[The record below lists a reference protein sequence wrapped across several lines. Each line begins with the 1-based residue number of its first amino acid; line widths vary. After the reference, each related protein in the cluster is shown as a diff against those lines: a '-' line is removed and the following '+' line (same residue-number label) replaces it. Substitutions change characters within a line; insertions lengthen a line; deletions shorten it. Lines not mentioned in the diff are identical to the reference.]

1 MRLFTKEELFNKHG
15 KGIMYFSNAKGNTEL
30 EKYKNSFVRS
40 GTDIEYT
47 IQGKN
52 ELLTC
57 IVRYNQTSNGGEGDG
72 YYALVFNS
80 LGEFILDGYDDEYIL
95 EDETI
100 GAVEAYLEDEGLI

>member
-15 KGIMYFSNAKGNTEL
+15 KGIMHFSNANGNTEL

-57 IVRYNQTSNGGEGDG
+57 IVRYNQTSHGGEDDG

-80 LGEFILDGYDDEYIL
+80 LGELILDSFPGCMLY
-95 EDETI
+95 DETI
-100 GAVEAYLEDEGLI
+100 DSVKEFLGDEDLI